1 MIDVQ
6 NVFLKYP
13 SAKSDTIRG
22 ISFAVQQGEIFGFL
36 GPSGAGKSTMQKIL
50 TGTLR
55 NYRGNVRVFDTEMK
69 NRTSDYYENIGV
81 DFEFPNFYSKF
92 TAAENLKYFA
102 SLYSRKPLDPMEL
115 LEKVGL
121 RHDAD
126 KKVADYSKGMK
137 MRLGFVRSLL
147 HEPKLLFLDEP
158 TSGLDPGERVRF
170 RNLLSEFAS
179 HDRIVLIS
187 THIVSD
193 VEYIATC
200 NAVMKGGKIQA
211 VGTTEE
217 LVTLVKGKVW
227 NGTISAGQLA
237 EYENRLQIV
246 NLRNEADGRISVRY
260 LAEKPG
266 IEDSVPAVP
275 RLEDLYLWMFPESR
289 FDKEAD

>member
-1 MIDVQ
+1 MKVIDVQ

-102 SLYSRKPLDPMEL
+102 SLYSRKPLDPMGL

-137 MRLGFVRSLL
+137 MRLSFVRSLL

-158 TSGLDPGERVRF
+158 TSGLDPANARILKDMILEQKKMGKTIILTTHNMHDAEELCDRVAF
-170 RNLLSEFAS
+170 
-179 HDRIVLIS
+179 IVDGTIKAIDSPHALRKS
-187 THIVSD
+187 GADTE
-193 VEYIATC
+193 VEYSFSENEKEIRNICTLSGLAHSQDFQS
-200 NAVMKGGKIQA
+200 ALKKGSLTSIHSKEQ
-211 VGTTEE
+211 T
-217 LVTLVKGKVW
+217 
-227 NGTISAGQLA
+227 
-237 EYENRLQIV
+237 
-246 NLRNEADGRISVRY
+246 
-260 LAEKPG
+260 
-266 IEDSVPAVP
+266 
-275 RLEDLYLWMFPESR
+275 LEDIFIALTGRGLQ
-289 FDKEAD
+289 

>member
-1 MIDVQ
+1 MRMLGGT
-6 NVFLKYP
+6 LKPTGGRVLY
-13 SAKSDTIRG
+13 DG
-22 ISFAVQQGEIFGFL
+22 ISIQVLGEKYRDIFGYLPQEFGFYPEFTVRDYL
-36 GPSGAGKSTMQKIL
+36 EYMAVLKGLPKRRSKEKI
-50 TGTLR
+50 
-55 NYRGNVRVFDTEMK
+55 E
-69 NRTSDYYENIGV
+69 
-81 DFEFPNFYSKF
+81 
-92 TAAENLKYFA
+92 
-102 SLYSRKPLDPMEL
+102 EL
-115 LEKVGL
+115 LERMTLSDV
-121 RHDAD
+121 R
-126 KKVADYSKGMK
+126 KKKIAKLSGGMK
-137 MRLGFVRSLL
+137 RRVGIAQALL
-147 HEPKLLFLDEP
+147 NEPEVLILDEP

-217 LVTLVKGKVW
+217 LVTLVNGKVW
-227 NGTISAGQLA
+227 NGTIPAGQLA